1 MKIQLQIQ
9 EQCLPLY
16 FLKPSIGP
24 DWNLCQAD
32 SGPWALCLAPDS
44 EYFFLGGGGVAEKK
58 CMNLSKLEKHHWH
71 INSVYSHVPN
81 HMYIFISEKCVRQH
95 LHFEF
100 LARVLLS
107 ALYSSCYMLPFSPA
121 SYWLCWCQG
130 CYGCEVCGFLSNC
143 RLNFSCPWVRVVYEN
158 CQYILKIIKAKL
170 QHAGLDRKQT
180 ILWYSPTPGACLLG
194 VILYC
199 LL

>member
-1 MKIQLQIQ
+1 MSSFIFSKTFHRTRL
-9 EQCLPLY
+9 ESLPGWFWSLGLM
-16 FLKPSIGP
+16 FGTRFRVF
-24 DWNLCQAD
+24 W
-32 SGPWALCLAPDS
+32 
-44 EYFFLGGGGVAEKK
+44 GGGFAEKK

-130 CYGCEVCGFLSNC
+130 CYGCEVCGFLSNWPTFEAFLQVELFLSMSSCCVWKLPIYPKNHKSQTPAC
-143 RLNFSCPWVRVVYEN
+143 RLR
-158 CQYILKIIKAKL
+158 
-170 QHAGLDRKQT
+170 
-180 ILWYSPTPGACLLG
+180 
-194 VILYC
+194 
-199 LL
+199 

>member
-44 EYFFLGGGGVAEKK
+44 EYFLGGFAEKK

-130 CYGCEVCGFLSNC
+130 CYGCEVCGFLSNWPTFEAFLQVELFLSMSSCCVWKLPIYPKNHKSRTPAC
-143 RLNFSCPWVRVVYEN
+143 RLR
-158 CQYILKIIKAKL
+158 
-170 QHAGLDRKQT
+170 
-180 ILWYSPTPGACLLG
+180 
-194 VILYC
+194 
-199 LL
+199 